1 MSLRRSFT
9 GFAAALTLGLA
20 LACGGSTPLT
30 PAQADWA
37 GKWVA
42 ADGTYVQVFM
52 DGGGNYKGS
61 NSNIDGG
68 SATIGADS
76 LTIGLG
82 PVGSTFH
89 VDAPPTDNGG
99 VWTVTLDGVT
109 YTRE

>member
-1 MSLRRSFT
+1 MSSRGSLT
-9 GFAAALTLGLA
+9 GFLAVLTLCFA

-30 PAQADWA
+30 AAQSDWA

-42 ADGTYVQVFM
+42 ADGTYVQVFL

-68 SATIGADS
+68 SATIAADT

-82 PVGSTFH
+82 PIGSTFH
-89 VDAPPTDNGG
+89 VDAPPAEASG
-99 VWTVTLDGVT
+99 VWTMTLDGVV